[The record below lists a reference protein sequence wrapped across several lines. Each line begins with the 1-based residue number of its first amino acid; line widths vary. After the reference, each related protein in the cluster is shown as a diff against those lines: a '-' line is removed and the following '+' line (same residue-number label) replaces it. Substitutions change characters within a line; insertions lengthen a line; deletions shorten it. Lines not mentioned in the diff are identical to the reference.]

1 MGYLSSAMFILW
13 VTSQSLKPSNLTNKL
28 VKMIT
33 KQTAQE
39 NFPGEKKRLD
49 EETEEG
55 YFTP

>member
-1 MGYLSSAMFILW
+1 MFILW